1 MWNHETKKVRY
12 SQINLFFLFCRMT
25 KYGELCGRKNIHNF
39 IMKNRLSSCFVLAFA
54 GVLSVSAQVLSLD
67 SCRALALR
75 NNKEL
80 QMSSLKQEAA
90 LWQHKSVRTNYLPK
104 ISAVGTYQ
112 RTSKEVSLLNKNQKQ
127 ALSHM
132 GSNVAGAIGEGVQRG
147 AADFQQ
153 RLANLP
159 SSPEFQALM
168 KDPQIQAIL
177 AQNPQLAQMLANPS
191 LFQQMAAPYLAQ
203 ASTAFN
209 GMLTSMAQLVDG
221 AGQSIVDAFRT
232 DTRNMTGAAVLLT
245 QPLYMGGKIR
255 AYDRITT
262 LAQEAAGEQHTME
275 EQDLLVSV
283 DEAYWRIVALQSKK
297 KLAESFL
304 TTVKKLD
311 GDVDKLIAEGMATKA
326 DGLSVKVKVN
336 EAEVAMIQVDN
347 GLALSRMAL
356 AQICGLPMDANFT
369 LEDETEEVTADGAR
383 QMSLSLQPNADRDHA
398 VETALAHRAEI
409 RALDIAAQVK
419 REEVKVARSEYMPNL
434 ALTAGY
440 LVSNPNVFNGFE
452 KKFNGMW
459 SAGVVL
465 KVPILTWGDRVYK
478 VRQAKAE
485 AAMAETRVEE
495 VREKIT
501 LQVNQNQQK
510 MQEAQRRLATAL
522 RSQEQADENL
532 RMANLGM
539 REGVIPVS
547 NVLQAQTAWLSAHS
561 TLVEAEID
569 VRLADLYLMRA
580 LGTLSR

>member
-1 MWNHETKKVRY
+1 MY
-12 SQINLFFLFCRMT
+12 MT
-25 KYGELCGRKNIHNF
+25 KRILV
-39 IMKNRLSSCFVLAFA
+39 CFAVALV
-54 GVLSVSAQVLSLD
+54 GVATVSAQVLTLD
-67 SCRALALR
+67 SCRALALN

-80 QMSSLKQEAA
+80 QMSQLKRDAA
-90 LWQHKSVRTNYLPK
+90 YWQHKSVQTNYLPK

-112 RTSKEVSLLNKNQKQ
+112 RTSKEVSLLNKHQKQ
-127 ALSHM
+127 VLSHA
-132 GSNVAGAIGEGVQRG
+132 GSTMAGAIGEGVQQG
-147 AADFQQ
+147 AAAFQQ
-153 RLANLP
+153 HLANLP

-168 KDPQIQAIL
+168 RDPQIQAIL

-191 LFQQMAAPYLAQ
+191 LLQQMAAPYLAQ

-209 GMLTSMAQLVDG
+209 GMLTSMAQMVDG

-232 DTRNMTGAAVLLT
+232 DTRNMTGAAVMLT

-255 AYDRITT
+255 AYDRITR
-262 LAQEAAGEQHTME
+262 LAQEAAGEQYTMQ

-369 LEDETEEVTADGAR
+369 LEDETEDVSADGAL
-383 QMSLSLQPNADRDHA
+383 QMSISLQPNADRDFA

-465 KVPILTWGDRVYK
+465 KVPIVTWGDRIYK

-485 AAMAETRVEE
+485 AAMAETRVDE

-501 LQVNQNQQK
+501 LQVNQNKQK
-510 MQEAQRRLATAL
+510 MQEAQRRLSTAL

-561 TLVEAEID
+561 TLVEAAID

-580 LGTLSR
+580 LGTLSK

>member
-1 MWNHETKKVRY
+1 MALV
-12 SQINLFFLFCRMT
+12 
-25 KYGELCGRKNIHNF
+25 
-39 IMKNRLSSCFVLAFA
+39 
-54 GVLSVSAQVLSLD
+54 GVIAVSAQVLSLD

-80 QMSSLKQEAA
+80 QMSALKQDAA
-90 LWQHKSVRTNYLPK
+90 YWQHKSVLTNYLPK
-104 ISAVGTYQ
+104 ITATGTYQ
-112 RTSKEVSLLNKNQKQ
+112 RTNKEVSLLNKKQKR
-127 ALSHM
+127 ALSNM
-132 GSNVAGAIGEGVQRG
+132 GSNLAGQIGQGVQEG
-147 AADFQQ
+147 AAAFQQ
-153 RLANLP
+153 QLAALP

-168 KDPQIQAIL
+168 QDPQVQAVL
-177 AQNPQLAQMLANPS
+177 AQHPQLAGLLANPAA
-191 LFQQMAAPYLAQ
+191 LQQMAAPYLQQ

-209 GMLTSMAQLVDG
+209 GMLTSMAEMLDG

-232 DTRNMTGAAVLLT
+232 DTRNLTGAAVLLT

-255 AYDRITT
+255 AYDRITR
-262 LAQEAAGEQHTME
+262 LAQEAAGEQRTME

-297 KLAESFL
+297 KLAQSYLE
-304 TTVKKLD
+304 TVKHLD
-311 GDVDKLIAEGMATKA
+311 ADVDRIIREGMATKA

-336 EAEVAMIQVDN
+336 EAEVAIIQVDN

-356 AQICGLPMDANFT
+356 AQICGLPLDETFT
-369 LEDETEEVTADGAR
+369 LEDETGEVTADGAL
-383 QMSLSLQPNADRDHA
+383 QLAASLQPNVDAPLA
-398 VETALAHRAEI
+398 VETAYAHRPEL
-409 RALDIAAQVK
+409 RALDIAAKVK
-419 REEVKVARSEYMPNL
+419 EEEVKVARAEYMPNL

-459 SAGVVL
+459 TAGVVL
-465 KVPILTWGDRVYK
+465 KVPILTWGDRIYK

-485 AAMAETRVEE
+485 AAIARTRYED
-495 VREKIT
+495 VREQIS

-510 MQEAQRRLATAL
+510 LQEAQQRLATAL

-532 RMANLGM
+532 RMAELGM

-547 NVLQAQTAWLSAHS
+547 NVLQAQTAWLAAHS

-569 VRLADLYLMRA
+569 VRLADLYMLRA
-580 LGTLSR
+580 MGTLKN

>member
-1 MWNHETKKVRY
+1 MAKRFV
-12 SQINLFFLFCRMT
+12 ICIVVL
-25 KYGELCGRKNIHNF
+25 
-39 IMKNRLSSCFVLAFA
+39 LS
-54 GVLSVSAQVLSLD
+54 GVAVVSGQVLSLD

-80 QMSSLKQEAA
+80 QMSALKQEAA
-90 LWQHKSVRTNYLPK
+90 YWQHKSVRTNYLPK

-112 RTSKEVSLLNKNQKQ
+112 RTSKEVSLLNKDQKQ
-127 ALSHM
+127 TLSHM
-132 GSNVAGAIGEGVQRG
+132 GSNLAGAMGQGMQQG
-147 AADFQQ
+147 AVDFQQ
-153 RLANLP
+153 RLADLP
-159 SSPEFQALM
+159 NTPEFQALM
-168 KDPQIQAIL
+168 NDPQVQAIL
-177 AQNPQLAQMLANPS
+177 SQNPQLAQLLMNP
-191 LFQQMAAPYLAQ
+191 QMVGQMAAPYLAQ

-209 GMLTSMAQLVDG
+209 GMLTSMATMVDG

-255 AYDRITT
+255 AYDRITR
-262 LAQEAAGEQHTME
+262 LAQDAAGEQHTME

-283 DEAYWRIVALQSKK
+283 DEAYWRIVALQNKRR
-297 KLAESFL
+297 LAESFL
-304 TTVKKLD
+304 STVKKLD
-311 GDVDKLIAEGMATKA
+311 TDVDRLIAEGMATKA

-356 AQICGLPMDANFT
+356 AQICGLPMDGNFT
-369 LEDETEEVTADGAR
+369 LEDEDTEFTSDGAAA
-383 QMSLSLQPNADRDHA
+383 LSQTLTPNVAAPFA
-398 VETALAHRAEI
+398 VETAMAHRAEI
-409 RALDIAAQVK
+409 HALNIAAQVA
-419 REEVKVARSEYMPNL
+419 REEVKVVRSEFMPNL

-485 AAMAETRVEE
+485 AAMAETRVDE
-495 VREKIT
+495 VREKIA

-510 MQEAQRRLATAL
+510 LQEAQQRLATAI

-532 RMANLGM
+532 RIANLGL

-561 TLVEAEID
+561 TLVESEID

-580 LGTLSR
+580 LGTLSK

>member
-1 MWNHETKKVRY
+1 M
-12 SQINLFFLFCRMT
+12 
-25 KYGELCGRKNIHNF
+25 
-39 IMKNRLSSCFVLAFA
+39 NRLRSLVLAVA
-54 GVLSVSAQVLSLD
+54 LLCATVVSAQVLSLD

-80 QMSSLKQEAA
+80 KMSALKQEAA
-90 LWQHKSVRTNYLPK
+90 YWQHKSVRTNYLPK

-112 RTSKEVSLLNKNQKQ
+112 RTSKEMSLLNKEQKQ
-127 ALSHM
+127 AISNMGTTLS
-132 GSNVAGAIGEGVQRG
+132 GAVGQGMQQG
-147 AADFQQ
+147 MAAFHQQ
-153 RLANLP
+153 LANLP
-159 SSPEFQALM
+159 SSPEFQAL
-168 KDPQIQAIL
+168 L
-177 AQNPQLAQMLANPS
+177 QNPEFQAVMAENPHLVSLLANPT
-191 LFQQMAAPYLAQ
+191 LLQQMAAPFLSQ

-209 GMLTSMAQLVDG
+209 GMLTSMAQMVNG

-255 AYDRITT
+255 AYDRITR
-262 LAQEAAGEQHTME
+262 LAQDAAEHQHTME

-297 KLAESFL
+297 NLAQSFCE
-304 TTVKKLD
+304 TVKKLD

-356 AQICGLPMDANFT
+356 AQLCGLPLDASFT
-369 LEDETEEVTADGAR
+369 LEDEQGELTAEGAAN
-383 QMSLSLQPNADRDHA
+383 MAVSLQPNADKPYA
-398 VETALAHRAEI
+398 VETALTHRAELK
-409 RALDIAAQVK
+409 ALDIAAQVK

-440 LVSNPNVFNGFE
+440 LVSNPSVFNGFE

-465 KVPILTWGDRVYK
+465 KVPILTWGDRIYK

-485 AAMAETRVEE
+485 AAMAETHLDE
-495 VREKIT
+495 VREKIS

-510 MQEAQRRLATAL
+510 MQEAQQRLSTAL
-522 RSQEQADENL
+522 RSQEQANENL
-532 RMANLGM
+532 RIAQLGL

-547 NVLQAQTAWLSAHS
+547 NVLQAQTAWLAAHS
-561 TLVEAEID
+561 TLVDAAID
-569 VRLADLYLMRA
+569 VRLADLYLLRA
-580 LGTLSR
+580 LGTLSY

>member
-1 MWNHETKKVRY
+1 MKRR
-12 SQINLFFLFCRMT
+12 FFLAWA
-25 KYGELCGRKNIHNF
+25 
-39 IMKNRLSSCFVLAFA
+39 FVLASFPE
-54 GVLSVSAQVLSLD
+54 VVAQPLSLD
-67 SCRALALR
+67 SCRALAIR

-90 LWQHKSVRTNYLPK
+90 HWQRKSALTNYLPK

-112 RTSKEVSLLNKNQKQ
+112 HTFKEVQLLSSDQKQ
-127 ALSHM
+127 KLSHLGTNM
-132 GSNVAGAIGEGVQRG
+132 S
-147 AADFQQ
+147 AALGQGFQQ
-153 RLANLP
+153 GSANFLQAMANLP
-159 SSPEFQALM
+159 ASPEFQALM
-168 KDPQIQAIL
+168 
-177 AQNPQLAQMLANPS
+177 QNPQAMALIQQHPS
-191 LFQQMAAPYLAQ
+191 LLQLMGNPTLIQQLATPFLQQ

-209 GMLTSMAQLVDG
+209 SMLTSMATMVDG
-221 AGQSIVDAFRT
+221 AGQNIIDAFRT
-232 DTRNMTGAAVLLT
+232 DTRNMTGAAVMLT

-255 AYDRITT
+255 AYDRITS
-262 LAQEAAGEQHTME
+262 LAEEAAGAQHTME

-297 KLAESFL
+297 QLAESFL
-304 TTVKKLD
+304 ETVKKLD
-311 GDVDKLIAEGMATKA
+311 GDVDKIISEGMATKA

-336 EAEVAMIQVDN
+336 EAEVAIIQVNN

-356 AQICGLPMDANFT
+356 AQICGLPLDHEFT
-369 LEDETEEVTADGAR
+369 LVDENRDLTADDYTNWVD
-383 QMSLSLQPNADRDHA
+383 PNADMAGA
-398 VETALAHRAEI
+398 VETALGNRSEL

-419 REEVKVARSEYMPNL
+419 REQVKVARSEYLPNL
-434 ALTAGY
+434 ALTTGY
-440 LVSNPNVFNGFE
+440 LISNPSVFNGFE
-452 KKFNGMW
+452 KKFNGTW
-459 SAGVVL
+459 NVGVML

-485 AAMAETRVEE
+485 AAIAATHADE

-510 MQEAQRRLATAL
+510 LQEARQRLAAAK

-539 REGVIPVS
+539 REGVIPVA

-569 VRLADLYLMRA
+569 TRLAHLYMLRA
-580 LGTLSR
+580 LGTLKY

>member
-1 MWNHETKKVRY
+1 M
-12 SQINLFFLFCRMT
+12 
-25 KYGELCGRKNIHNF
+25 
-39 IMKNRLSSCFVLAFA
+39 NRLRSLVLAVA
-54 GVLSVSAQVLSLD
+54 LLCATVDSAQVLSLD

-80 QMSSLKQEAA
+80 KMSALKQEAA
-90 LWQHKSVRTNYLPK
+90 YWQHKSVRTNYLPK

-112 RTSKEVSLLNKNQKQ
+112 RTSKEMSLLNKEQKQ
-127 ALSHM
+127 AISNMGTTLS
-132 GSNVAGAIGEGVQRG
+132 GAVGQGVQQG
-147 AADFQQ
+147 MAAFQQ
-153 RLANLP
+153 QLANLP
-159 SSPEFQALM
+159 SSPEFQAL
-168 KDPQIQAIL
+168 L
-177 AQNPQLAQMLANPS
+177 QNPEFQAVMAENPHLVSLLANPT
-191 LFQQMAAPYLAQ
+191 LLQQMAAPFFSQ

-209 GMLTSMAQLVDG
+209 GMLTSMAQMVNG

-255 AYDRITT
+255 AYDRITR
-262 LAQEAAGEQHTME
+262 LAQDAAEHQHTME

-297 KLAESFL
+297 NLAQSFCE
-304 TTVKKLD
+304 TVKKLD

-347 GLALSRMAL
+347 GLVLSRMAL
-356 AQICGLPMDANFT
+356 AQLCGLPLDASFT
-369 LEDETEEVTADGAR
+369 LEDEQGELTAEGAAN
-383 QMSLSLQPNADRDHA
+383 MAVSLQPNADKPYA
-398 VETALAHRAEI
+398 VETALTHRAELK
-409 RALDIAAQVK
+409 ALDIAAQVK

-440 LVSNPNVFNGFE
+440 LVSNPSVFNGFE

-465 KVPILTWGDRVYK
+465 KVPILTWGDRIYK

-485 AAMAETRVEE
+485 AAMAETRLDE
-495 VREKIT
+495 VREKIS

-510 MQEAQRRLATAL
+510 MQEAQQRLSTAL
-522 RSQEQADENL
+522 RSQEQANENL
-532 RMANLGM
+532 RIAQLGL

-547 NVLQAQTAWLSAHS
+547 NVLQAQTAWLAAHS
-561 TLVEAEID
+561 TLVDAAID
-569 VRLADLYLMRA
+569 VRLADLYLLRA
-580 LGTLSR
+580 LGTLSY

>member
-1 MWNHETKKVRY
+1 M
-12 SQINLFFLFCRMT
+12 
-25 KYGELCGRKNIHNF
+25 
-39 IMKNRLSSCFVLAFA
+39 
-54 GVLSVSAQVLSLD
+54 LSLSD
-67 SCRALALR
+67 CRSMALE

-80 QMSSLKQEAA
+80 KMSSLKQEAA
-90 LWQHKSVRTNYLPK
+90 HWQRKSALTNYLPK

-112 RTSKEVSLLNKNQKQ
+112 RTSREISLLTDEQKDK
-127 ALSHM
+127 LSTM
-132 GSNVAGAIGEGVQRG
+132 GSTMAGAIGQGLQQGVAG
-147 AADFQQ
+147 FQQ
-153 RLANLP
+153 QLSNLTA
-159 SSPEFQALM
+159 SPEFQALM
-168 KDPQIQAIL
+168 QNPQVL
-177 AQNPQLAQMLANPS
+177 AVLQQNPQLAQMLANPS
-191 LFQQMAAPYLAQ
+191 MLQQMAAPFMQQ

-209 GMLTSMAQLVDG
+209 GMLTSMASMVDG

-232 DTRNMTGAAVLLT
+232 DTRNLTGAAVLLT

-255 AYDRITT
+255 AYDRITR
-262 LAQEAAGEQHTME
+262 LAEEAAGTQHTLE

-297 KLAESFL
+297 QLAESFL
-304 TTVKKLD
+304 ETVKKLD
-311 GDVDKLIAEGMATKA
+311 ADVEKVIAEGMATKA

-336 EAEVAMIQVDN
+336 EAEVAIIQVNN

-356 AQICGLPMDANFT
+356 AQVCGMPLDTDFT
-369 LEDETEEVTADGAR
+369 LADEQGDLTERDAEVTLVTEDAASSVEKAMENR
-383 QMSLSLQPNADRDHA
+383 PELQ
-398 VETALAHRAEI
+398 ALG
-409 RALDIAAQVK
+409 IAAEVK
-419 REEVKVARSEYMPNL
+419 NEQVKVARSEYLPNL

-440 LVSNPNVFNGFE
+440 MISNPSVFNGFE
-452 KKFNGMW
+452 NKFKGMF
-459 SAGVVL
+459 SVGVLL

-485 AAMAETRVEE
+485 AAIAATRVDE

-510 MQEAQRRLATAL
+510 LQEAQQRLATAR

-532 RMANLGM
+532 RMANLGL

-569 VRLADLYLMRA
+569 TRLADLYLKRA
-580 LGTLSR
+580 MGTLSY